1 MILRRLCSLVAR
13 GALVFSSGC
22 CCWQRHCCEHPILFP
37 RIREAYCNH
46 CHGHGCSECGC
57 SSCGCSTCCHSGE
70 FAGSAMPTTAEPA
83 IAPPSISPL
92 PMPRAATMKP
102 AN

>member
-1 MILRRLCSLVAR
+1 MILRRLCSLVAL

-22 CCWQRHCCEHPILFP
+22 CCWHRHCCERPVLFP
-37 RIREAYCNH
+37 RLHEAYCG
-46 CHGHGCSECGC
+46 HGHGCSECGC
-57 SSCGCSTCCHSGE
+57 QSCGCSTCFHGGE
-70 FAGSAMPTTAEPA
+70 FAGSPVPTTTEPA
-83 IAPPSISPL
+83 IAPSISPL